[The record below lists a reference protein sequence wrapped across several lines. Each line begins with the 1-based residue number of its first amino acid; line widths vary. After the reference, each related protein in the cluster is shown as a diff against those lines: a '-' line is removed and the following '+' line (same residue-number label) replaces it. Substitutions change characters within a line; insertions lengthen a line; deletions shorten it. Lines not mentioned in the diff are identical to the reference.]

1 MKKLVL
7 LAAVTVYCC
16 ETKPAVVPHYQDVVK
31 FRFTGENAFY
41 AKACEDKAVVIGQ
54 LSSGDEYHLL
64 LKCGTLY
71 RPIWVKADDIV
82 SVLSK
87 N

>member
-7 LAAVTVYCC
+7 LAAMAMYCC
-16 ETKPAVVPHYQDVVK
+16 ETQPAVVPRYQDVVK
-31 FRFTGENAFY
+31 FRFTGANAFY
-41 AKACEDKAVVIGQ
+41 EKACEDKAVVIGQ

-64 LKCGTLY
+64 LKCGTSF
-71 RPIWVKADDIV
+71 RPIWVRADDIV
-82 SVLSK
+82 AILSK

>member
-7 LAAVTVYCC
+7 LAAIAAYSC
-16 ETKPAVVPHYQDVVK
+16 ETKPAVIPHYQDVVK

-41 AKACEDKAVVIGQ
+41 EKACEDRGVVIGQ

-64 LKCGTLY
+64 LKCGTSF
-71 RPIWVKADDIV
+71 RPVWVRADDIV
-82 SVLSK
+82 AIVSK
-87 N
+87 I

>member
-7 LAAVTVYCC
+7 LATMTTYSC
-16 ETKPAVVPHYQDVVK
+16 ETQQAVVPHYQDVVK
-31 FRFTGENAFY
+31 FRFTGPNAFY
-41 AKACEDKAVVIGQ
+41 EKACEDKAAVIGQ
-54 LSSGDEYHLL
+54 LSSGNEYLLL
-64 LKCGTLY
+64 LKCGTSF
-71 RPIWVKADDIV
+71 RPIWVRASDIV